1 MTAGTAGTGGA
12 GGSADSVVPS
22 SVTPSSDGLVS
33 MTHAIDVAAKASPV
47 PEKVAEPVIATEAVA
62 AGSGTPSGTAAL
74 EPALP
79 VSDIAVNPVT
89 IPSSDDVTPVPADPA
104 TTTPGTEV
112 PVAPL
117 APTIESAPA
126 FSTVEPVATG
136 VVPSER
142 VDASGANASES
153 APTVVTEPRLLEA
166 AAKIAV
172 EKPVEAP
179 VPPAPVIAVPAPSV
193 PQVTQP
199 APAQG
204 ASTPV
209 PAVAAPAQSG
219 KKGKG
224 KQSGG
229 KNERAGAEP
238 SFQPPPIMMY
248 APPAPSSPLGGPIT
262 WLGVTVLAV
271 LLAGLVLNRDAFTP
285 FGVDVA
291 PLAVNTL
298 TATTLTAQAGKV
310 ASTGMTVSDLVPGAT
325 VIRQTIQ
332 VVAEAGS
339 KAMVPYVSALAN
351 VPADGTADAARVGAV
366 RIVQLRCTDA
376 QGAPMACDKATRF
389 IEARVDPA
397 GATSVVI
404 ETSGGLPT
412 AATVRPGA
420 NGDLD
425 ILDGA
430 GNIQKGG
437 KFKGTPLVVLPPAG
451 GTAKIPFLFLVG
463 GGKTG
468 LNHAAQDLGF
478 SGATATVPTSK
489 GAPGIADGGRA
500 EILLYIYAG
509 SDAPSTMAQ
518 ARIPVTLAL
527 FAIGG
532 E

>member
-1 MTAGTAGTGGA
+1 MTTAA
-12 GGSADSVVPS
+12 GGPGGTPDSVVPS
-22 SVTPSSDGLVS
+22 EATSPSDELVS
-33 MTHAIDVAAKASPV
+33 AIPRPDVAASASSV
-47 PEKVAEPVIATEAVA
+47 PEEVAEPVIATEVAPAAV
-62 AGSGTPSGTAAL
+62 GSRIPPPSVASDTAHA
-74 EPALP
+74 
-79 VSDIAVNPVT
+79 VSDGAANLATTP
-89 IPSSDDVTPVPADPA
+89 PSDDVTAVQAHPA
-104 TTTPGTEV
+104 TPTPATGD
-112 PVAPL
+112 PVA
-117 APTIESAPA
+117 APAPSIESAPSVA
-126 FSTVEPVATG
+126 DVEPAAPSVVA
-136 VVPSER
+136 SANA
-142 VDASGANASES
+142 DANASN
-153 APTVVTEPRLLEA
+153 VTEPTVPVTPELM
-166 AAKIAV
+166 AV
-172 EKPVEAP
+172 EKPVD
-179 VPPAPVIAVPAPSV
+179 VQFPPAQVIAVPPPSV
-193 PQVTQP
+193 PHAVQP
-199 APAQG
+199 APAQ
-204 ASTPV
+204 
-209 PAVAAPAQSG
+209 AAPPPTVAPAPGTQSGKSG

-229 KNERAGAEP
+229 KNQRDGAEP
-238 SFQPPPIMMY
+238 AFQPPPIMMY
-248 APPAPSSPLGGPIT
+248 AQPAPSSPLGGPIT

-285 FGVDVA
+285 FGVEVA
-291 PLAVNTL
+291 PVAVNTL
-298 TATTLTAQAGKV
+298 TTTALTAQAGKV
-310 ASTGMTVSDLVPGAT
+310 VSTGMTVSDLVPGAT
-325 VIRQTIQ
+325 VIRQTVQ

-339 KAMVPYVSALAN
+339 KAMVPYVAALAN
-351 VPADGTADAARVGAV
+351 VPADGTADAARVGSV

-420 NGDLD
+420 NGELD

-437 KFKGTPLVVLPPAG
+437 KVKGTPLVVLPPAG
-451 GTAKIPFLFLVG
+451 GAAKIPFLFLVG
-463 GGKTG
+463 GGQTG

-527 FAIGG
+527 FAIGAD
-532 E
+532 

>member
-1 MTAGTAGTGGA
+1 MTTAP
-12 GGSADSVVPS
+12 GSPGEVVPS
-22 SVTPSSDGLVS
+22 SVTPLPDGLVPS
-33 MTHAIDVAAKASPV
+33 TPV
-47 PEKVAEPVIATEAVA
+47 PDVPALDSSVPGKAAEPVSAADLTPVAVNTGA
-62 AGSGTPSGTAAL
+62 ESGTVSID
-74 EPALP
+74 PALP
-79 VSDIAVNPVT
+79 VGDVSMSPASSSPVDEAK
-89 IPSSDDVTPVPADPA
+89 SGSADASNLAPTA
-104 TTTPGTEV
+104 EV
-112 PVAPL
+112 PVASP
-117 APTIESAPA
+117 APTIENVLSVPNVESASPA
-126 FSTVEPVATG
+126 
-136 VVPSER
+136 VV
-142 VDASGANASES
+142 ASENLEV
-153 APTVVTEPRLLEA
+153 TTLNVTEPIITVVAGPPEPEA
-166 AAKIAV
+166 PVRIAV
-172 EKPVEAP
+172 AKPVEAP
-179 VPPAPVIAVPAPSV
+179 VLPAPASVIAVPPPSL
-193 PQVTQP
+193 PQAVQP
-199 APAQG
+199 ATAGAAPASLST
-204 ASTPV
+204 AS
-209 PAVAAPAQSG
+209 APAQSG

-224 KQSGG
+224 KGKQTVG
-229 KNERAGAEP
+229 KNQRAEGAVA
-238 SFQPPPIMMY
+238 FQPPPIMMY
-248 APPAPSSPLGGPIT
+248 APPAPSSPLGGPVT

-285 FGVDVA
+285 FGVEVA
-291 PLAVNTL
+291 PVAVNTL

-310 ASTGMTVSDLVPGAT
+310 ASTGMTIGDLVPGAT

-351 VPADGTADAARVGAV
+351 LPADGTADAARVDAV
-366 RIVQLRCTDA
+366 RIIQFRCTDP

-397 GATSVVI
+397 GANSVVI

-437 KFKGTPLVVLPPAG
+437 KVKGTPLVVLPPAG

-509 SDAPSTMAQ
+509 SDAPSTMAL

-527 FAIGG
+527 FAIAA

>member
-1 MTAGTAGTGGA
+1 MSSTPGPDVPAG
-12 GGSADSVVPS
+12 
-22 SVTPSSDGLVS
+22 
-33 MTHAIDVAAKASPV
+33 ASPV
-47 PEKVAEPVIATEAVA
+47 PEEAAEPVIAADLTPVAVNTGA
-62 AGSGTPSGTAAL
+62 ESGTVSID
-74 EPALP
+74 PALP
-79 VSDIAVNPVT
+79 VGDVAVSPA
-89 IPSSDDVTPVPADPA
+89 SSSPLEEATSGPADPSNS
-104 TTTPGTEV
+104 
-112 PVAPL
+112 
-117 APTIESAPA
+117 APTAEHVPAAPAPPIESAPPVTNGQP
-126 FSTVEPVATG
+126 ST
-136 VVPSER
+136 PSLMASEN
-142 VDASGANASES
+142 VDAIASNVTD
-153 APTVVTEPRLLEA
+153 PVVTVVTEPPVPEA
-166 AAKIAV
+166 PAEIAV
-172 EKPVEAP
+172 EKPVDAP
-179 VPPAPVIAVPAPSV
+179 VPPAPASVIAVPPPSV
-193 PQVTQP
+193 LQVSQP

-204 ASTPV
+204 ASTSV
-209 PAVAAPAQSG
+209 TTASAPAQSG

-224 KQSGG
+224 KQTGG
-229 KNERAGAEP
+229 KNQRAEGAVA
-238 SFQPPPIMMY
+238 FQPPPIMMY

-285 FGVDVA
+285 FGVEVA
-291 PLAVNTL
+291 PVAVNTL
-298 TATTLTAQAGKV
+298 TATTLTAQAGRV

-339 KAMVPYVSALAN
+339 KAMVPYISALAN
-351 VPADGTADAARVGAV
+351 VPADGAADAARVDAV

-376 QGAPMACDKATRF
+376 QGAPIACDKATRF

-425 ILDGA
+425 ILDSA

-437 KFKGTPLVVLPPAG
+437 KLKGTPLVVLPPAG

-468 LNHAAQDLGF
+468 LNHASQDLGF

-489 GAPGIADGGRA
+489 GAPGIADGGRV
-500 EILLYIYAG
+500 EILFYIYAG
-509 SDAPSTMAQ
+509 SDAPTAMAQ
-518 ARIPVTLAL
+518 ARIPVTFAL
-527 FAIGG
+527 FAIGA